1 MKYPPLLFGG
11 KFAVRI
17 VCGLLSTIVI
27 GSLISLYFGQ
37 QGWAEQMGVRLKPI
51 EMSPSKAAAVS
62 IAEVGEVIDL
72 LGLTASTGSAA
83 AQSTEQLEFKASYR
97 SSDPKASYAVF
108 TQGGNELRYRVGERL
123 PGGSQLRRIETDRM
137 VFWREG
143 REEVLAID
151 PVAEVL
157 RPVDPHAGA
166 QPIPFNLQHLRALA
180 PSLSE

>member
-1 MKYPPLLFGG
+1 MHALRTLAPAQRIYLTLICGMAITGG
-11 KFAVRI
+11 AVGFYNADGSQ
-17 VCGLLSTIVI
+17 VSSVI
-27 GSLISLYFGQ
+27 EPATISLTKKTHPVVELQ
-37 QGWAEQMGVRLKPI
+37 AGVI
-51 EMSPSKAAAVS
+51 V
-62 IAEVGEVIDL
+62 DL
-72 LGLTASTGSAA
+72 LGLSTATGANA
-83 AQSTEQLEFKASYR
+83 ERSTEQLTFKASYR

-108 TQGGNELRYRVGERL
+108 TQGGTELRYAVGERL
-123 PGGSQLRRIETDRM
+123 PGGSHLRRIEPDRM

-157 RPVDPHAGA
+157 RPVDPNASA